1 MSSHN
6 SNGYIVSIWKQSEWT
21 SNDIIKYLKPF
32 IRPLKVGH
40 AGTLDPFAEGILVL
54 CTGRMTKKVSSIME
68 NEKEY
73 LVDIQFGRRT
83 DTLDPTGEITIVK
96 ECKPLSLETINEALS
111 YFKGEINQIHPMYSA
126 LKHKGKRL
134 YSLARK
140 GIKVSRESRK
150 VFIYNIELISYDA
163 SSIKIKVLC
172 GKGTYIRS
180 LARDIA
186 YKLDTEGYVKKLV
199 RTRIG
204 CFDEQ
209 TSISAEDFKVWLLSQ
224 RHIQN

>member
-73 LVDIQFGRRT
+73 LVDIQFGQRT

-96 ECKPLSLETINEALS
+96 ECKPLSLEAINEALS
-111 YFKGEINQIHPMYSA
+111 
-126 LKHKGKRL
+126 
-134 YSLARK
+134 
-140 GIKVSRESRK
+140 
-150 VFIYNIELISYDA
+150 
-163 SSIKIKVLC
+163 
-172 GKGTYIRS
+172 
-180 LARDIA
+180 
-186 YKLDTEGYVKKLV
+186 
-199 RTRIG
+199 
-204 CFDEQ
+204 
-209 TSISAEDFKVWLLSQ
+209 
-224 RHIQN
+224 

>member
-73 LVDIQFGRRT
+73 LVDIQFGQRT

-96 ECKPLSLETINEALS
+96 ECKPLSLEAINEALS
-111 YFKGEINQIHPMYSA
+111 YFKGEINQIPPMYSA

-150 VFIYNIELISYDA
+150 VFVYNIELISYDA

-209 TSISAEDFKVWLLSQ
+209 ASISAEDFKVWLLSQ
-224 RHIQN
+224 QHIQN

>member
-1 MSSHN
+1 
-6 SNGYIVSIWKQSEWT
+6 
-21 SNDIIKYLKPF
+21 
-32 IRPLKVGH
+32 
-40 AGTLDPFAEGILVL
+40 
-54 CTGRMTKKVSSIME
+54 
-68 NEKEY
+68 
-73 LVDIQFGRRT
+73 
-83 DTLDPTGEITIVK
+83 
-96 ECKPLSLETINEALS
+96 
-111 YFKGEINQIHPMYSA
+111 MYSA

>member
-6 SNGYIVSIWKQSEWT
+6 SNGYIVSIWKQPEWT

-40 AGTLDPFAEGILVL
+40 AGTLDPFAEGVLVL

-68 NEKEY
+68 SEKEY
-73 LVDIQFGRRT
+73 LVDIQFGQRT
-83 DTLDPTGEITIVK
+83 DTLDLTGEITIVK
-96 ECKPLSLETINEALS
+96 KCKPLSLETINEALS
-111 YFKGEINQIHPMYSA
+111 FFKGEIDQIPPMYSA

-140 GIKVSRESRK
+140 GIKVNRESRK

-180 LARDIA
+180 LARDIGH
-186 YKLDTEGYVKKLV
+186 KLDTEGYVK
-199 RTRIG
+199 
-204 CFDEQ
+204 
-209 TSISAEDFKVWLLSQ
+209 
-224 RHIQN
+224 N